1 MGEYRWIKD
10 SGLVSEKDICSEAL
24 RTAPEKSLFLAC
36 GTNYF
41 RAGHADGKELGTLK
55 LDRLLEL
62 RIFSEQCEIYFR
74 RTSAGRDFQW
84 RLASEQDVPED
95 CYIVQYQTLDIN
107 QDRAEKMKYPTD
119 EYGNLQLFTTV
130 GGKYVLPAD
139 PAADS
144 SEIICYIAYD
154 KNGMA
159 KIADYRLKGFV
170 KRTAPGEGSE
180 KL

>member
-1 MGEYRWIKD
+1 
-10 SGLVSEKDICSEAL
+10 
-24 RTAPEKSLFLAC
+24 
-36 GTNYF
+36 
-41 RAGHADGKELGTLK
+41 
-55 LDRLLEL
+55 
-62 RIFSEQCEIYFR
+62 
-74 RTSAGRDFQW
+74 
-84 RLASEQDVPED
+84 
-95 CYIVQYQTLDIN
+95 
-107 QDRAEKMKYPTD
+107 MKYPTD

-170 KRTAPGEGSE
+170 RRTAAGKGSE
-180 KL
+180 KV

>member
-1 MGEYRWIKD
+1 M
-10 SGLVSEKDICSEAL
+10 
-24 RTAPEKSLFLAC
+24 
-36 GTNYF
+36 
-41 RAGHADGKELGTLK
+41 
-55 LDRLLEL
+55 
-62 RIFSEQCEIYFR
+62 
-74 RTSAGRDFQW
+74 GRDFQW
-84 RLASEQDVPED
+84 RLASEQDVPGD

-107 QDRAEKMKYPTD
+107 QDWAKKMKYPTD

-180 KL
+180 KA

>member
-1 MGEYRWIKD
+1 MSEYRWIKD

-24 RTAPEKSLFLAC
+24 RKAPEKSLFLAC

-41 RAGHADGKELGTLK
+41 RAGHADGEEFSTLK
-55 LDRLLEL
+55 SDRLLEL
-62 RIFSEQCEIYFR
+62 RIFSEQYEVCFR
-74 RTSAGRDFQW
+74 RTSVGRDFQW

-95 CYIVQYQTLDIN
+95 CYIVQYQILDIN
-107 QDRAEKMKYPTD
+107 QDRAKKIKCPTD

-130 GGKYVLPAD
+130 GGEYVLPAD

-170 KRTAPGEGSE
+170 RRTTPGEGSE
-180 KL
+180 KV